1 MLIRQIPHVL
11 AVSLATAGFTLAA
24 PHVAAAAS
32 PAAVALHGYA
42 AQGISQARIGR
53 VDPQKSVS
61 MVVALKPRNEAQLK
75 TLISSLND
83 PTSPQFGKY
92 ITPGEFTDRFAPA
105 QADYDAV
112 ANHFESNGFAVS
124 RTPNRML
131 VRVTAPASAY
141 KKALNVSFGRYKG
154 KDGEYISAETDP
166 VVPARIAPQIAALVG
181 LHTGIHFEPSVS
193 IAPRGSQF
201 ASNAATGPLGGFSP
215 QDIAKAYEIP
225 TWLGGGEGETI
236 ALVEFDGYK
245 ASDIKTYA
253 AKFGLPDIRLKDV
266 FIDGFPGGPQFP
278 YSAQVEVTL
287 DIQMIQAI
295 APNAKKVIVYQ
306 GFNDPVSSL
315 DMLNRIVTDNEAKQI
330 STSWSSLE
338 HELLNTPGG
347 RDYLNAEN
355 YLLQQAAAQGQA
367 FFASSGD
374 RGAKDDPF
382 VSFPT
387 VDDPAGQ
394 PYAIAVGGTK
404 LTTTASGFWAA
415 ENTWNELAIHRGA
428 SGGAV
433 SEIWPITSA
442 QLPAITPASGGSTS
456 FRNVPDVSLNADPL
470 TGYSVYEQNY
480 APLSPNGDGWITVGG
495 TSAASPLWAAYLAI
509 VNSDRRAVGLPRIG
523 WPAPAIYNILKSPL
537 YPYAFHDIADGVT
550 NGFYPSVPGYDLTSG
565 VGTIRGLGLVAGML
579 LSPPSTVTMGT
590 APTVPVLVVREG
602 DTVDY
607 LNWTAVPKATG
618 YKIYRCLDGDPAGPQ
633 FVANAGANATSFV
646 DTGLVNDQVYD
657 YAVASV
663 GSWGVSPLSAIRLG
677 FPAALDW
684 IFIPDPFFVSDT
696 SLSIFWITTSSGAP
710 TVRWGYAPNNL
721 NHVIPTQFGDGG
733 NVTLTNLTPGAAVYY
748 RVTVVGAVSTLDSGV
763 ITATP

>member
-1 MLIRQIPHVL
+1 MLIKQIPLVL
-11 AVSLATAGFTLAA
+11 AVSLATAGFTLTASQDA
-24 PHVAAAAS
+24 FAAS
-32 PAAVALHGYA
+32 PAGVALRGYA

-53 VDPQKSVS
+53 VDSQESVS
-61 MVVALKPRNEAQLK
+61 MVVALEPRNEAQLK

-92 ITPGEFTDRFAPA
+92 ITPGEYTERFAPA

-112 ANHFESNGFAVS
+112 AAHFQSNGFSVS

-141 KKALNVSFGRYKG
+141 RKALNVSFGRYKG
-154 KDGEYISAETDP
+154 NDGEYISAETDP
-166 VVPARIAPQIAALVG
+166 VVPAQLAPHIAALVG
-181 LHTGIHFEPSVS
+181 LNTGIHFKPSVS
-193 IAPRGSQF
+193 IASRGSQF
-201 ASNAATGPLGGFSP
+201 SSNAATGPAGGFSP

-245 ASDIKTYA
+245 AADIKAYA
-253 AKFGLPDIRLKDV
+253 ARFGLPDLRLKDV
-266 FIDGFPGGPQFP
+266 FIDGFTGGPQDP
-278 YSAQVEVTL
+278 YSTQLEVTL
-287 DIQMIQAI
+287 DIQMIQAV
-295 APNAKKVIVYQ
+295 APHAKKVIVYQ
-306 GFNDPVSSL
+306 GYNDPVSSL

-330 STSWSSLE
+330 STSWSGLE

-347 RDYLNAEN
+347 RDYLKAEN

-374 RGAKDDPF
+374 RGARQDPF

-404 LTTTASGFWAA
+404 LTTTATGFWAA

-428 SGGAV
+428 SGGGV
-433 SEIWPITSA
+433 SEVWPITSA
-442 QLPAITPASGGSTS
+442 QLPAITPASGGSLS

-480 APLSPNGDGWITVGG
+480 APLSPNGDGWVSVAG

-509 VNSDRRAVGLPRIG
+509 VNSGRRAVGLPRIG

-565 VGTIRGLGLVAGML
+565 VGTIRGLGLLAGML
-579 LSPPSTVTMGT
+579 LSPPSTVAAGT
-590 APTVPVLVVREG
+590 APTVPVFLDRGG

-607 LNWTAVPKATG
+607 LRWTAVPNATG
-618 YKIYRCLDGDPAGPQ
+618 YNIYRAISGNPLQLIKTVSASTT
-633 FVANAGANATSFV
+633 AYT
-646 DTGLVNDQVYD
+646 DTGIVNDQVYD

-663 GSWGVSPLSAIRLG
+663 GSWGISPLSATVTAY
-677 FPAALDW
+677 PTALDW
-684 IFIPDPFFVSDT
+684 IFLPDYFFQTESSV
-696 SLSIFWITTSSGAP
+696 SIFWVTTVSGAP
-710 TVRWGYAPNNL
+710 TLRWGYSSNNL
-721 NHVIPTQFGDGG
+721 DHVMNTQFGDGG
-733 NVTLTNLTPGAAVYY
+733 FVTLTDLTPGAAIYY
-748 RVTVVGAVSTLDSGV
+748 RVTVAGANGTIDSGV
-763 ITATP
+763 LTATP